1 MESGLRQEAKLAKKV
16 MYAQDRCYSR
26 WLIVGSSSEPNPSF
40 LNVEQCVGGR
50 ALLVN
55 VLFAAKSLDIAAQ
68 AGA

>member
-40 LNVEQCVGGR
+40 LNVEQRVGRRTLYIDG
-50 ALLVN
+50 LFVSI
-55 VLFAAKSLDIAAQ
+55 VLERAAK
-68 AGA
+68 AGS